1 MTFASSSSHR
11 TAVVAAERTP
21 LELDESAVIEYWDE
35 RSTTYSC
42 AVCEEIEGDL
52 YHEWDQILRQRTA
65 DVRGVAARQERIPR
79 VLDLGCGPGFFE
91 ILFARMDCAVDAVDV
106 SAGMIEQAR
115 RNNAQAGTLDRV
127 RFHEGDVSRLP
138 FQDDQFDIV
147 VLRNVTWLMRD
158 PLAAYEEWR
167 RVLIPGGKLLVFDA
181 NWYRYLASPAAN
193 AQRIIDEA
201 SSFVSRSDVNGSASD
216 DQEMRC
222 EQIALSLPF
231 TYIDRPQWDVAAL
244 EQLGFVGTL
253 VDDQVWKRV
262 WTEGEQSFYGSSPL
276 FMVEA
281 TK

>member
-1 MTFASSSSHR
+1 MTLASSSSHR
-11 TAVVAAERTP
+11 TAVVAPECAP
-21 LELDESAVIEYWDE
+21 LEFSESTVIEYWDE

-42 AVCEEIEGDL
+42 AVCEEIEGDQ

-65 DVRGVAARQERIPR
+65 DVRGIAARQERIPR

-106 SAGMIEQAR
+106 SAGMIDQAR

-181 NWYRYLASPAAN
+181 NWYRYLASPAVN

-201 SSFVSRSDVNGSASD
+201 SAFVSRSDVNGSASD
-216 DQEMRC
+216 DQEKRC

-244 EQLGFVGTL
+244 EQLGFVDTL

-262 WTEGEQSFYGSSPL
+262 WTEGEQLLYGSSPL
-276 FMVEA
+276 FMVEV